1 MLRGTCMARG
11 TVVAWQREPM
21 HAVLTQVAGIVVKP
35 VQGARRDGARGA
47 AIGVGQGVV
56 GFFVRPV
63 LACMDIVAY
72 TLNSAVTLVHED
84 TSHVFILAV
93 RLPRRLL

>member
-1 MLRGTCMARG
+1 
-11 TVVAWQREPM
+11 M